1 MAPQPK
7 PAKSGKK
14 SLLILLLVLVLL
26 VAAGAAY
33 YFFLKPEKKE
43 TSTETPGT
51 VEQAPVIND
60 TVVEITATGLNPS
73 TVKIP
78 AGSQVTWKNSD
89 AKERRI
95 SADPYPS
102 RSSLPELDS
111 QDPLAQGDSFS
122 FIFEDK
128 GTYTYHDYLNPTD
141 KAFQGTVIVE

>member
-1 MAPQPK
+1 
-7 PAKSGKK
+7 
-14 SLLILLLVLVLL
+14 LFVILLVVLL
-26 VAAGAAY
+26 LAAGAAY
-33 YFFLKPEKKE
+33 YFFLKPAKE
-43 TSTETPGT
+43 EAPAPTTPAA
-51 VEQAPVIND
+51 EQAPTIND

-78 AGSQVTWKNSD
+78 AGSQVTWKNTD